1 MLAFGIEYLYSLTI
15 RTQCHPIPPR
25 VHPGIPAAAAAV
37 AAAAAP
43 APAPADAADCAAAR
57 TPSLQTAYHHRQR
70 PWNIRALQH
79 CTHVS
84 NPRRTSRAPCGCTW
98 QSLCPGCLRHPRCGA
113 ACAHVNADGIAA
125 ATAAITRLHCARV
138 THLNIFSSFMF
149 LPLMWPIVSE

>member
-15 RTQCHPIPPR
+15 RSQCHPIPPR
-25 VHPGIPAAAAAV
+25 VHPGIPAAAV

-57 TPSLQTAYHHRQR
+57 TPTLQPAYHHRQR

-84 NPRRTSRAPCGCTW
+84 NASRAALAPCGRTW
-98 QSLCPGCLRHPRCGA
+98 QSLCPGCPRHPRCGA
-113 ACAHVNADGIAA
+113 ACAHVNADGLAA
-125 ATAAITRLHCARV
+125 AHAAKTPLHCARV

>member
-37 AAAAAP
+37 AAASAP

-57 TPSLQTAYHHRQR
+57 TPTLQPAYHHRQR

-84 NPRRTSRAPCGCTW
+84 NASRAA
-98 QSLCPGCLRHPRCGA
+98 LAAHP
-113 ACAHVNADGIAA
+113 AA
-125 ATAAITRLHCARV
+125 APGKACVRAVLDIHAAGLPAHTSTQTA
-138 THLNIFSSFMF
+138 
-149 LPLMWPIVSE
+149 